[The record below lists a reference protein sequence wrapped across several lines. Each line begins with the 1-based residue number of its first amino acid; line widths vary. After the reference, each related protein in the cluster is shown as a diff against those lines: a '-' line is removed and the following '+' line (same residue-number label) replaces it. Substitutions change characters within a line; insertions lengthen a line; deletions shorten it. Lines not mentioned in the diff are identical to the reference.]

1 MSETTTNKTETIAV
15 TPKKFGKGQLMASAQ
30 FKKEEKYFLDA
41 ILDDSKEY
49 TIEEARKVLD
59 KEMRR
64 KVK

>member
-1 MSETTTNKTETIAV
+1 MSETETTKKVAAL
-15 TPKKFGKGQLMASAQ
+15 KKFGKGQLMASAQ

>member
-1 MSETTTNKTETIAV
+1 MSEAINETKA
-15 TPKKFGKGQLMASAQ
+15 TPKKFGKGQLMASSQ

-49 TIEEARKVLD
+49 TIEEARKVLE